1 MSNLVKG
8 IGHDNLDQHP
18 LIRPMI
24 VRVYS
29 FLHQHNIIPNFPFSD
44 KVALAGGKSDLEAV
58 FGSWLQ

>member
-1 MSNLVKG
+1 MSNSVKG
-8 IGHDNLDQHP
+8 IGHDDLDHHP
-18 LIRPMI
+18 SIRPMI

-44 KVALAGGKSDLEAV
+44 KVALAGGKSDLEAA